1 MTSPALE
8 LRPAAPSDQKAFFA
22 LHVLLFRD
30 EIQQIW
36 GWDDESQWENFKKE
50 WDEARTL
57 AIYHHGVL
65 AGWVQTTKHPD
76 HLYLLNLA
84 IDPQFQ
90 NRGIGSAVISW
101 LQQEAGARAI
111 ELQVFRTNPRVLALY
126 QRLGF
131 EITEELDSGF
141 RLRWCRGRA
150 T

>member
-8 LRPAAPSDQKAFFA
+8 LRPAAPSDQEAFFA
-22 LHVLLFRD
+22 MHVQLFRL

-36 GWDDESQWENFKKE
+36 GWDDESQWVNFQKE
-50 WDEARTL
+50 WDEARTF

-65 AGWVQTTKHPD
+65 AGCVQTTEQPA

-90 NRGIGSAVISW
+90 NRGIGSAVISC

-126 QRLGF
+126 QRHGF

-141 RLRWCRGRA
+141 RLRWCRGQA